1 MKPIRVF
8 RDVVLALTAVS
19 LAIAAGLSIYF
30 QLSFLTITSRSMEPT
45 ISAGD
50 MVLTRPIPVAEIRS
64 RDVVVLP
71 VPDVEGL
78 RYSHRVMSV
87 TREFDDVVVTTKGD
101 ANPKPDAW
109 TLQITSQEVP
119 KVVAVIPTAP
129 ILNGPIE
136 RKWIYYGLFYGGAAL
151 GLYASWMLVRRKAH
165 SSMLFS
171 DTQGVFREILRK
183 PLYPFHQSLTPNSPR
198 EPYLEI

>member
-71 VPDVEGL
+71 VPDGEGL

-165 SSMLFS
+165 SSM
-171 DTQGVFREILRK
+171 
-183 PLYPFHQSLTPNSPR
+183 
-198 EPYLEI
+198 

>member
-119 KVVAVIPTAP
+119 KVIAVIPTAP

-165 SSMLFS
+165 SSM
-171 DTQGVFREILRK
+171 
-183 PLYPFHQSLTPNSPR
+183 
-198 EPYLEI
+198 

>member
-1 MKPIRVF
+1 
-8 RDVVLALTAVS
+8 
-19 LAIAAGLSIYF
+19 
-30 QLSFLTITSRSMEPT
+30 
-45 ISAGD
+45 
-50 MVLTRPIPVAEIRS
+50 
-64 RDVVVLP
+64 
-71 VPDVEGL
+71 
-78 RYSHRVMSV
+78 MSV

-165 SSMLFS
+165 SSM
-171 DTQGVFREILRK
+171 
-183 PLYPFHQSLTPNSPR
+183 
-198 EPYLEI
+198 